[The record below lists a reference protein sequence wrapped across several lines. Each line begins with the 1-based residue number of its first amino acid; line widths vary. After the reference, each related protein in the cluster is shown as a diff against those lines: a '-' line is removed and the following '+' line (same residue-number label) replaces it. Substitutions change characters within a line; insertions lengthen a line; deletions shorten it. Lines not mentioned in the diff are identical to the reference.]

1 VISSKII
8 SLISVKQRQ
17 NKFLINLKFIFQ
29 QQMLLEKSDTNEDRV
44 MAEQTVIKYSY
55 SASRDSTST
64 TRGIESV
71 TQPIIQSLAER
82 LSSPVSE
89 SPVNMSRPGSR
100 SHSYTPRRRQVPSKG
115 QGDSVTPFPVCPPSA
130 RRESSQILANKI
142 TERCTTPHRAHTPIG
157 MLSTVWSYLLTE

>member
-1 VISSKII
+1 
-8 SLISVKQRQ
+8 
-17 NKFLINLKFIFQ
+17 
-29 QQMLLEKSDTNEDRV
+29 MLLEKSDTNEDRV